1 MTWVPVE
8 WAGPTTF
15 AIPSFEKSHKTNLP
29 NWKDDENFDIFIHVL
44 RHPSYLF
51 YYYSSMSASRLSLSV
66 ICELRVP
73 FFFISLM
80 LLLWR
85 HSLFCF
91 WGWWIFYSLMGWLG
105 TLITKP
111 LENFW
116 YYMISW
122 FFFSVDADEIFVFI
136 LHNCVR
142 RWLVASDCESWYD
155 LDLAFI
161 NI

>member
-1 MTWVPVE
+1 MSSCWIG
-8 WAGPTTF
+8 WAHHFCHPL
-15 AIPSFEKSHKTNLP
+15 SFEKSHKTNLP

-122 FFFSVDADEIFVFI
+122 FFFFLLTQMRFLCLFYIIVYGDG
-136 LHNCVR
+136 
-142 RWLVASDCESWYD
+142 
-155 LDLAFI
+155 
-161 NI
+161 